1 MANAANNAALKAAM
15 TAGGYN
21 SVKQMVNNY
30 VVENKKNLGARRNAM
45 RQANSKYVG
54 AKEDNRTLL
63 NLNYDREIVKN
74 LIRSGVPSARP
85 TKKQRENAAAL
96 NKKERAA
103 ANVIKKAYIKST
115 KGKQIRARKVKEAA
129 TNFKERLNKENK
141 LKEITE
147 RARARTRE
155 LASVRRETV
164 TLGAGAVGPRGTLT
178 AAGRAVA
185 PSNKPKPTT
194 TINRA
199 QAPQPSVPQRA
210 NRGAPG
216 AFAGALSPDALAAL
230 SSTVASQV
238 RAPRTVDTSRSR
250 IMKALK
256 KR

>member
-30 VVENKKNLGARRNAM
+30 VVKNKKNFSAKRNAM
-45 RQANSKYVG
+45 RQANSTY
-54 AKEDNRTLL
+54 ASAQENNRTLL
-63 NLNYDREIVKN
+63 NLKYDREIIRN
-74 LIRSGVPSARP
+74 LIRAGVPSDRQ
-85 TKKQRENAAAL
+85 TKKQRENAARQRKAVTVMQKIYL
-96 NKKERAA
+96 KKSKAKGS
-103 ANVIKKAYIKST
+103 KKA
-115 KGKQIRARKVKEAA
+115 GKRIAS
-129 TNFKERLNKENK
+129 ERLKKYNTNME
-141 LKEITE
+141 LKKTMNAFGA
-147 RARARTRE
+147 RARARDEQLT
-155 LASVRRETV
+155 AARREIV
-164 TLGAGAVGPRGTLT
+164 TLGAGAIGPRGTLT
-178 AAGRAVA
+178 AAGKAVG

-216 AFAGALSPDALAAL
+216 AFAGGLSPDALAAL
-230 SSTVASQV
+230 SATVTSQV
-238 RAPRTVDTSRSR
+238 RAPRTADTSRSR